1 MSEEQQMQTKLIEL
15 ETEHR
20 DLDDAI
26 RSMEDGVYV
35 DQIQLKRLKKKKLKL
50 KDTIARMRSSLIPD
64 VSACSIYDLE
74 PLPPPFGRGSWGRS
88 T

>member
-1 MSEEQQMQTKLIEL
+1 MSDEEQIETKLIQL

-35 DQIQLKRLKKKKLKL
+35 DQIQLKRLKKKKLQL
-50 KDTIARMRSSLIPD
+50 KDTIEQIKSSLIPD
-64 VSACSIYDLE
+64 VPA
-74 PLPPPFGRGSWGRS
+74 
-88 T
+88 

>member
-1 MSEEQQMQTKLIEL
+1 MSDEEQIGTKLIEL

-35 DQIQLKRLKKKKLKL
+35 DQIQLKRLKKKKLQNELFRILHQKNG
-50 KDTIARMRSSLIPD
+50 KRWKKR
-64 VSACSIYDLE
+64 
-74 PLPPPFGRGSWGRS
+74 
-88 T
+88 

>member
-1 MSEEQQMQTKLIEL
+1 MSDEVQIGTKLIEL

-35 DQIQLKRLKKKKLKL
+35 DQIQLKRLKKKKLQL
-50 KDTIARMRSSLIPD
+50 KDTIAKLRSSLIPD
-64 VSACSIYDLE
+64 VPA
-74 PLPPPFGRGSWGRS
+74 
-88 T
+88 

>member
-26 RSMEDGVYV
+26 RSMEEGAYV
-35 DQIQLKRLKKKKLKL
+35 DQIQLKRLKKKKLQL
-50 KDTIARMRSSLIPD
+50 KDMITRIKSSLIPD
-64 VSACSIYDLE
+64 VTA
-74 PLPPPFGRGSWGRS
+74 
-88 T
+88 

>member
-1 MSEEQQMQTKLIEL
+1 MSDEEPIGKKLVEL

-35 DQIQLKRLKKKKLKL
+35 DQIQLKRLKKKKLQL
-50 KDTIARMRSSLIPD
+50 KDTIAKLRSSQIPD
-64 VSACSIYDLE
+64 VPA
-74 PLPPPFGRGSWGRS
+74 
-88 T
+88 